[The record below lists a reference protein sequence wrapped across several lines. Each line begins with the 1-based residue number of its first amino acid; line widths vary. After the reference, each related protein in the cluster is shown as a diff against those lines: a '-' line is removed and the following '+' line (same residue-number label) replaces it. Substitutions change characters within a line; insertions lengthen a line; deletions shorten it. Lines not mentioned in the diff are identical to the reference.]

1 MLATLLCVL
10 CFGDAARRFAR
21 RIAPR
26 STVAQRAAL
35 ALVLGSALLCAS
47 YGVLGQMSHRTTA
60 EIELVFH
67 GEPAAAPRDA
77 TTEGAGEVRVFEE
90 RVDKGLATPG
100 HLVPFALACLA
111 SGFLLDRRRRALPM
125 RFDALVLFAYVPLA
139 LSLSGILRSVAR
151 GYDAVWYHLPLAVAF
166 AQNGHL
172 EPPGRDLV
180 CYFPGNMELLCR
192 TLGDLLG
199 PRGLP
204 LVQLP
209 FALAM
214 GPLAGALARRIGGS
228 ARYAAL
234 LCLSCPLLVFQS
246 QLAYADVVQLAAL
259 TAALVLLVDE
269 SDEDA
274 LLRNLGAGLCL
285 GLGLGSKYAA
295 LPLLASGALPLVVT
309 FARRRRTLASVAV
322 LLAGTLVPAW
332 FWYLRN
338 LRLTGN
344 PVFPIAVPVLHLRG
358 LFLPRSFNAD
368 KELELVGSRL
378 EWLVHPWLS
387 TLTHET
393 GFGAA
398 FAVLVPLSLVPL
410 AMIAWR
416 RRTHLALPFSWGLLY
431 LASWWFGTPHEVRHL
446 LPLVVLLGAPAT
458 RLLVGESV
466 TSRGLVE
473 VVRVAVIACVL
484 VVVRIQLFTPSP
496 EEAVRATSF
505 YDYYGIPPEV
515 LDALP
520 TGSRVANATGRP
532 YDFALL
538 GPHLTLRYTEY
549 VGALTA
555 RTLDDLHADYVFVR
569 GTPATVEAVRR
580 SAETMARP
588 LLVRYQ
594 GTVYAGAQWRFWGA
608 SEADTVVLFE
618 RGQTLDRLPGNMA
631 SPRRDR

>member
-1 MLATLLCVL
+1 MLATLVSVL

-26 STVAQRAAL
+26 STMALRAAL
-35 ALVLGSALLCAS
+35 TLVIGSSLLCAS
-47 YGVLGQMSHRTTA
+47 YGVLGQLSRRTTA

-67 GEPAAAPRDA
+67 GEAAAAPRDA

-90 RVDKGLATPG
+90 RVGRALATPG
-100 HLVPFALACLA
+100 HLVPLALGFAVLALV
-111 SGFLLDRRRRALPM
+111 LDRRRRALPL
-125 RFDALVLFAYVPLA
+125 RLDALVLAAYAPLA
-139 LSLSGILRSVAR
+139 LSLSGLLRGVAR

-166 AQNGHL
+166 SRNGHL

-180 CYFPGNMELLCR
+180 CYFPADVELLAR
-192 TLGDLLG
+192 TLLDLLG

-228 ARYAAL
+228 ARFAAL

-259 TAALVLLVDE
+259 TAALVLLVDGCE
-269 SDEDA
+269 EDG
-274 LLRNLGAGLCL
+274 LLRSLGAGLCL
-285 GLGLGSKYAA
+285 GLCLGSKYAA
-295 LPLLASGALPLVVT
+295 LPLLASGALPVVVT
-309 FARRRRTLASVAV
+309 LARRPRTLASLAV
-322 LLAGTLVPAW
+322 LAAGTIAPAW

-344 PVFPIAVPVLHLRG
+344 PVFPIAVPWLRLRG
-358 LFLPRSFNAD
+358 LFVAKSFNAD
-368 KELELVGSRL
+368 KELELVGNRL
-378 EWLVHPWLS
+378 EWLAHPWIS
-387 TLTHET
+387 TLTHEA

-410 AMIAWR
+410 AIITWR

-431 LASWWFGTPHEVRHL
+431 LASWWIGTPHEVRHL
-446 LPLVVLLGAPAT
+446 LPLVVLLGAPAS
-458 RLLVGESV
+458 RLLVGNSV
-466 TSRGLVE
+466 TARGLVDVARIA
-473 VVRVAVIACVL
+473 VVACLLVI
-484 VVVRIQLFTPSP
+484 VRIQLFSPSA
-496 EEAVRATSF
+496 EEAVRAMSF

-520 TGSRVANATGRP
+520 PGSRVANATGRP
-532 YDFALL
+532 YDLALL

-549 VGALTA
+549 SPSLSAG
-555 RTLDDLHADYVFVR
+555 TLDDLHADYVFVR

-580 SAETMARP
+580 SAETAARP
-588 LLVRYQ
+588 LLVRYE

-608 SEADTVVLFE
+608 SSTDTVVLFE
-618 RGQTLDRLPGNMA
+618 RGQTLDERGGNMA